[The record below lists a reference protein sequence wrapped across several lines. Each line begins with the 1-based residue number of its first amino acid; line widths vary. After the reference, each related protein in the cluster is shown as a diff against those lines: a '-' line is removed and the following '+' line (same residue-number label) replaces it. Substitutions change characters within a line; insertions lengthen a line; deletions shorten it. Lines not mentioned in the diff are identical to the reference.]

1 MKFPGKRLIIEYKN
15 RRARKEVKSLWGD
28 INIKEIARA
37 VEDDTTMPAAKNSE
51 VPAAK
56 APENVPAT
64 DKTVNRPTN
73 QAVEQVT
80 GDKPATA
87 RTGGRILSTLQ
98 EPDIAAARQEQNP
111 TKSKQ
116 APVLQRAKAAQE
128 SSRSE
133 RHNNSTPP
141 TPSAQPLKP
150 SAPEPSEPAV
160 VAPRA
165 ASVAVPQEDRAAL
178 LPLEP
183 AIEQDR
189 AAVAQTQAP
198 ANDVRIAQPAQTP
211 LLQRK
216 KSARTGK
223 VPFQPHRHGTTT
235 QPAPLSNASH
245 AQRATQGQTK
255 NPTQN
260 QTQNQ
265 TLFYHRPT
273 LVADDL
279 AALER
284 ENTHLKLAL
293 AKKLRA
299 ENMRL
304 EKMIVRAISPI
315 DKA

>member
-56 APENVPAT
+56 VPENVPAT
-64 DKTVNRPTN
+64 DRPVNRPTN
-73 QAVEQVT
+73 QAMEQVT

-98 EPDIAAARQEQNP
+98 EPGIAAARQQQNP

-116 APVLQRAKAAQE
+116 APGLERAKAAQE

-133 RHNNSTPP
+133 RHNTPTLP

-150 SAPEPSEPAV
+150 SAPAPFEPAV

-165 ASVAVPQEDRAAL
+165 ASVAAPQEGRAGQ
-178 LPLEP
+178 LPVEP
-183 AIEQDR
+183 AIQQDR
-189 AAVAQTQAP
+189 AAVAQTQ
-198 ANDVRIAQPAQTP
+198 VRENEARIVQPAATP
-211 LLQRK
+211 FLQRK
-216 KSARTGK
+216 KPARTGK
-223 VPFQPHRHGTTT
+223 LPSQAHRHGPTA

-245 AQRATQGQTK
+245 AQRATQS
-255 NPTQN
+255 
-260 QTQNQ
+260 QTQSQ
-265 TLFYHRPT
+265 TLFYHRPN

-284 ENTHLKLAL
+284 ENTHLKQVL

-299 ENMRL
+299 ENTRL
-304 EKMIVRAISPI
+304 EKMIMRAISPI

>member
-37 VEDDTTMPAAKNSE
+37 VEDDTTMPAANISE

-64 DKTVNRPTN
+64 DKTVNRPVNRPSN

-116 APVLQRAKAAQE
+116 APVLQRANAAQE
-128 SSRSE
+128 ASRSE
-133 RHNNSTPP
+133 RHNSSTPP

-165 ASVAVPQEDRAAL
+165 ATVAAPQEERAAL

-189 AAVAQTQAP
+189 AAVAQTQP
-198 ANDVRIAQPAQTP
+198 RKNDVRIAQPAQTP

-216 KSARTGK
+216 KPARTGK

-245 AQRATQGQTK
+245 AQPATQGQTK
-255 NPTQN
+255 
-260 QTQNQ
+260 NQ

-304 EKMIVRAISPI
+304 AKMIMRAISPI

>member
-116 APVLQRAKAAQE
+116 APVIQRAKAAQE

-133 RHNNSTPP
+133 RHNNSTPR

-189 AAVAQTQAP
+189 AAVAQTQARK
-198 ANDVRIAQPAQTP
+198 NDVRIAQP
-211 LLQRK
+211 
-216 KSARTGK
+216 
-223 VPFQPHRHGTTT
+223 
-235 QPAPLSNASH
+235 
-245 AQRATQGQTK
+245 ATQGQTK

>member
-51 VPAAK
+51 GPAAK
-56 APENVPAT
+56 APEHVPAT
-64 DKTVNRPTN
+64 DKTVNRPVNSPTN
-73 QAVEQVT
+73 QAVAQVT

-98 EPDIAAARQEQNP
+98 EPDIAAARQQQNP

-116 APVLQRAKAAQE
+116 TPVLQRAKAAQE
-128 SSRSE
+128 SSS
-133 RHNNSTPP
+133 STPP

-165 ASVAVPQEDRAAL
+165 ASVAEAQEDRAAL
-178 LPLEP
+178 SSLEA

-198 ANDVRIAQPAQTP
+198 ANDVRIAEPAPTS

-216 KSARTGK
+216 KPARTGK
-223 VPFQPHRHGTTT
+223 LPSQAHRHGTTT

-245 AQRATQGQTK
+245 AQHATQSQTK
-255 NPTQN
+255 
-260 QTQNQ
+260 NQ
-265 TLFYHRPT
+265 TLFYHRPN

-284 ENTHLKLAL
+284 ENTQLKHAL
-293 AKKLRA
+293 ARKLRA
-299 ENMRL
+299 ENLRL
-304 EKMIVRAISPI
+304 EKMIMRAISPI